1 MSVVKKAGAAA
12 VVKWVGPPVAGVGFF
27 LVVVMLVFALLM
39 TLMTAGASSAKDAAD
54 TQAAAANAAS
64 SCRVDAANSGGGTG
78 LPQVEV
84 PSEFVGPIE
93 DAAKETGLPKEII
106 AAQVD
111 AESGFNTQAVSP
123 AGAVGPVQFIPTT
136 WAAYGDGG
144 DPRDP
149 GDALAAYARYMKH
162 LLGLADG
169 WATDGGPDAP
179 RLAVA
184 AYNAGEAAPGL
195 SQGQIPDYEETQNY
209 VTKIFGDAQIN
220 FAVDCS
226 AVMLTSDIE
235 LGDGEWANPL
245 PGGHFTSGYGYRNLI
260 AGCAP
265 DDMSL
270 INGCF
275 ANHHLGVDFATGGGS
290 GPGGVVVAPT
300 DAEVVCVPGDAF
312 DGMVQLKVDNG
323 KDSPM
328 LINFFHTDSQMVS
341 VGDKVKRGD
350 PVAIEGNKGFSTGT
364 HLHMEIM
371 KPGTPA
377 CKKPGE
383 VDAAGR
389 SYNVN
394 PEPIMRQKGIL

>member
-1 MSVVKKAGAAA
+1 MNVVKKAGAAA

-27 LVVVMLVFALLM
+27 LVVVMVVFALLM

-93 DAAKETGLPKEII
+93 DAAKATGLPKEII
-106 AAQVD
+106 AAQIQ
-111 AESGFNTQAVSP
+111 AESGFKTSAASSVGAIGP
-123 AGAVGPVQFIPTT
+123 AQFMPGT
-136 WAAYGDGG
+136 WAEWGNGG

-149 GDALAAYARYMKH
+149 ADSLAAYARYMKH
-162 LLGLADG
+162 LLDLASG
-169 WATDGGPDAP
+169 WAVDGGPDAP

-184 AYNAGEAAPGL
+184 AYNAGPGTPGL
-195 SQGQIPDYEETQNY
+195 RQGQLPPYEETQGY
-209 VTKIFGDAQIN
+209 VSRIFGEAQVS
-220 FAVDCS
+220 FSADCAAVD
-226 AVMLTSDIE
+226 LPSDVE

-245 PGGHFTSGYGYRNLI
+245 PGGRFTSGYGYRNLI
-260 AGCAP
+260 SGCAP

-270 INGCF
+270 ANGCF

-312 DGMVQLKVDNG
+312 DGMVQLKVSNG